1 MLTIKLIATVI
12 YGLLSI
18 VGGLIGYTKSQ
29 SKVSLISGGIS
40 GLLLL
45 ALAVMMYLGNQW
57 TSIIAAIIILL
68 LTLVFIIRF
77 SKTKKPMPAI
87 PMICLGVISLFLILS

>member
-87 PMICLGVISLFLILS
+87 PMICLGVLSLVLILS